1 MKTLRPSAPFINVSW
16 RNTRGFALVI
26 SLSLMVLLTVLAVGL
41 LGLSSLALSTST
53 RETDLAEARANARM
67 ALALA
72 IAQLQKQTGPDQRV
86 TMTADQLSEG
96 GNGEKSAAAA
106 GKRHW
111 TGVYRSW
118 GNTATS
124 RPTPQFLSW
133 MTSGDSNDVE
143 NVDSAKA
150 GSGKDAIELVGKGTL
165 GEGKDDGKVEVPALR
180 VNSLS
185 GGAARLGWWTG
196 DQGIKAAMATPPAS
210 EDKSIASL
218 RSSLQG
224 APRNAVEMASA
235 GAGGKPFAKLDLK
248 DPKVALVT
256 GWQQS
261 SFLAADRNSPRG
273 LFHDI
278 APFSTGLLTNLR
290 TGGFRKDL
298 SMQLERAATQA
309 NSQLATSRA
318 TNVLY
323 KVGGENGI
331 NLHELWAYYN
341 LYKDVKT
348 SGSYKFTTGGTMS
361 SGTPHVLVAGGPAAC
376 ASDDYFYFKQ
386 PLITSYQLVLS
397 LKTELVNGQNQLN
410 VVADP
415 IITFWNPLDVPVVI
429 PISSFFSI
437 KYFAIPYDIVVNV
450 GGTSYTCPLIRA
462 FSTSDSN
469 FLSLIAGDSTQQ
481 LVFKPGEV
489 IKVSQSGGLT
499 QGSVNHKLV
508 AKAGFNIGNGLRYP
522 LKTDSGAIV
531 NVPAN
536 STVRYRAQPNAY
548 TAGASGSSGMVP
560 PGYSAHTRHFS
571 TTHHE
576 VYVGFDRET
585 ASDPSL
591 GYGGMYV
598 DFDFGNKRLKPSET
612 RGETQG
618 GTKPSNQRTN
628 AKAHPTVFRQIT
640 EAMGRPLTSSQ
651 LSGSKSPIMIIS
663 YNAKTEGSTD
673 AAARTRYLGR
683 LNPRAHHVDFYDLSQ
698 KERDM
703 MSYEYVVDP
712 LVSWKNRA
720 LETSTTG
727 NAYFGGGL
735 NAELGNSFVTTH
747 SVPKEPIVS
756 LAALQHSCANG
767 FEIFRPKDGYACL
780 NAREPMMPQ
789 VSHAIGNS
797 VAPPIFTPAQTEST
811 LAGSR
816 PAADHSYLAN
826 LNLWDDWFFSGI
838 SPQDR
843 ATFTTKKRAQRQ
855 VAQEFLD
862 GTAKLPTVRYLQDT
876 GSQEVSQLMT
886 KLFSGANPT
895 DAATQF
901 VASLIRVDGMFNVNS
916 TSVEAW
922 KSILGGLK
930 GREIVV
936 RSPEGKE
943 SAASSKDED
952 VPVTG
957 MLSPVDA
964 IADGQDSQVKDPEQW
979 VGRREITEEE
989 IEQLAQAIVKEV
1001 RKRGPFLSLSDF
1013 VNRRPGSDK
1022 NLARAGAVQSAL
1034 DSEDVDINSAWQESD
1049 RAVSNAVT
1057 SRFAFPEAEKGAS
1070 GYGMPGIVKQ
1080 ADILTP
1086 IAPILAARSDS
1097 FIIRTY
1103 GESVDEDGKV
1113 LARAW
1118 CEATVERS
1126 KDFVDTVDKLETP
1139 IASLSSNANKTFGRR
1154 YEMTSFRWLH
1164 PDEV

>member
-1 MKTLRPSAPFINVSW
+1 MKTPRSGALIRNVSW

-41 LGLSSLALSTST
+41 LGLSTLSLSTST
-53 RETDLAEARANARM
+53 READLAEARANARM
-67 ALALA
+67 SLALA

-86 TMTADQLSEG
+86 TMSADQLSEG
-96 GNGEKSAAAA
+96 GDGEKSAAAA

-118 GNTATS
+118 GSAATS
-124 RPTPQFLSW
+124 RPTPEFLSW
-133 MTSGDSNDVE
+133 MTSGESDDLEDVE
-143 NVDSAKA
+143 SAKGG
-150 GSGKDAIELVGKGTL
+150 GSSDAIELVGKGTL
-165 GEGKDDGKVEVPALR
+165 GEGNDDGRVEVPALR

-196 DQGIKAAMATPPAS
+196 DQGTKAAMATPPAS
-210 EDKSIASL
+210 EDMSLAAL

-224 APRNAVEMASA
+224 APRNAVEMVSSGA
-235 GAGGKPFAKLDLK
+235 GAKPFENLDLK

-261 SFLAADRNSPRG
+261 AFLAADPKSPRG

-298 SMQLERAATQA
+298 SMQLERAAAQA
-309 NSQLATSRA
+309 NSQLVSARTA
-318 TNVLY
+318 LY

-341 LYKDVKT
+341 LYKELKT
-348 SGSYKFTTGGTMS
+348 SGSYKFTTGGTMP
-361 SGTPHVLVAGGPAAC
+361 SGTPHLLVENGPAAC
-376 ASDDYFYFKQ
+376 ATDDEFHFKQ
-386 PLITSYQLVLS
+386 PVITSYQMVLS
-397 LKTELVNGQNQLN
+397 LEARTVNGQNQLH
-410 VVADP
+410 VVSDP

-429 PISSFFSI
+429 PVASFFSI
-437 KYFAIPYDIVVNV
+437 KYFAIPYDIYVNV
-450 GGTSYTCPLIRA
+450 NGTTHKCPLIRS
-462 FSTSDSN
+462 FSGSDSN
-469 FLSLIAGDSTQQ
+469 FISLVAGNNVQQ

-489 IKVSQSGGLT
+489 IKVSQVGNMIVRTGAQTDHQL
-499 QGSVNHKLV
+499 Q
-508 AKAGFNIGNGLRYP
+508 AKAGFNFGGGISYPLRNDQGQAINLTANATLRYE
-522 LKTDSGAIV
+522 A
-531 NVPAN
+531 
-536 STVRYRAQPNAY
+536 RPNQY
-548 TAGASGSSGMVP
+548 TAGQTSSSGLVP
-560 PGYSAHTRHFS
+560 SGYSTHTRHFS

-576 VYVGFDRET
+576 VYVGLDRGN
-585 ASDPSL
+585 SSNSL
-591 GYGGMYV
+591 GFGGMYV
-598 DFDFGNKRLKPSET
+598 DWDFGNKRLKPSEL

-618 GTKPSNQRTN
+618 GSKSPSHRTN
-628 AKAHPTVFRQIT
+628 AAKHSSVFREIT
-640 EAMGRPLTSSQ
+640 YAMGRQLSASQ
-651 LSGSKSPIMIIS
+651 LSGSKSPIMILS

-673 AAARTRYLGR
+673 AIARTRYLGR
-683 LNPRAHHVDFYDLSQ
+683 FNPKAHHVDFFDLSQ
-698 KERDM
+698 SERDLLP
-703 MSYEYVVDP
+703 YEYTVDP
-712 LVSWKNRA
+712 LNSWKNRA

-727 NAYFGGGL
+727 NAYFGGGM

-756 LAALQHSCANG
+756 LAALQHSFANG
-767 FEIFRPKDGYACL
+767 FEILRPKHGYAAL

-789 VSHAIGNS
+789 ISHAIGNS
-797 VAPPIFTPAQTEST
+797 VAPPIFSPSQTEST
-811 LAGSR
+811 LAGGR

-838 SPQDR
+838 SPQTA
-843 ATFTTKKRAQRQ
+843 ATFSTKKRAQRQ

-876 GSQEVSQLMT
+876 AGQDVNQLLT

-895 DAATQF
+895 EAATQF

-922 KSILGGLK
+922 KSVLGGLK

-936 RSPEGKE
+936 RSPDGKE
-943 SAASSKDED
+943 SAADAEEGK
-952 VPVTG
+952 VPVAG
-957 MLSPVDA
+957 LLAPVDEV
-964 IADGQDSQVKDPEQW
+964 ADGKDSQMKDPEQW
-979 VGRREITEEE
+979 IGRRVITEEE
-989 IEQLAQAIVKEV
+989 IGQLAQAIVKEV
-1001 RKRGPFLSLSDF
+1001 RKRGPFLSLGDF

-1022 NLARAGAVQSAL
+1022 ELARAGAIQCAL
-1034 DSEDVDINSAWQESD
+1034 DSDKVEINSAWQEGD
-1049 RAVSNAVT
+1049 RAVANNVT
-1057 SRFAFPEAEKGAS
+1057 GRFAFPEAEKGAS

-1086 IAPILAARSDS
+1086 IAPILSARSDS

-1103 GESVDEDGKV
+1103 GESVDKDGKV

-1126 KDFVDTVDKLETP
+1126 KDYVDTANTPET
-1139 IASLSSNANKTFGRR
+1139 AVANLNETNKTFGRR